1 MNDSKNKALETPWGF
16 ELLWASAQT
25 YSGKMLVFTKAG
37 NKTPFGFTKQQERSW
52 FVNSGSLK
60 LRWIDTSKGQLFE
73 AVLSEGQTYYVPPFL
88 PVSLEAINDNAS
100 VTEVNNGTFSDDYCM
115 ILKSDS
121 IGN

>member
-1 MNDSKNKALETPWGF
+1 
-16 ELLWASAQT
+16 
-25 YSGKMLVFTKAG
+25 
-37 NKTPFGFTKQQERSW
+37 
-52 FVNSGSLK
+52 
-60 LRWIDTSKGQLFE
+60 
-73 AVLSEGQTYYVPPFL
+73 VPPFL